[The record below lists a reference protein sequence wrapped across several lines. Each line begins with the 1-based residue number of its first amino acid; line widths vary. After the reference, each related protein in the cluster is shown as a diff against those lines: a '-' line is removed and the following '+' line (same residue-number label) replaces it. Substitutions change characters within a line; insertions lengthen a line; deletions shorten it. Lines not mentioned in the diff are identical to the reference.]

1 MRFSLVL
8 ERTGKKNFLPFN
20 YQYELSSWIY
30 KVISMADTDFSNFL
44 HGSAF
49 QSGTKSFKL
58 FTFSNLDLRPFRI
71 HKQHGRIEIIGK
83 HAVLQISFM
92 VDKAAE
98 NFIKGLFLNQQFSIG
113 DKISNVDF
121 CVSRIESESAPIFTE
136 RMVYRT
142 LSPMCVSIHGER
154 HAQYISPSDRE
165 YESLLFANLIG
176 KLKSMPLLHGN
187 KSLQAVPEEESG
199 FSLLSEPKSRLI
211 SIKSFTRDETRVRG
225 YEFKFELRASPL
237 LQEIGYYS
245 GFGEKNSTGFGCV
258 EIV

>member
-1 MRFSLVL
+1 MRFNLVL

-20 YQYELSSWIY
+20 YQYEVSSWIY

-49 QSGTKSFKL
+49 QSGVKSFKL

-71 HKQHGRIEIIGK
+71 HKQHGRIEIIGN
-83 HAVLQISFM
+83 HAFLQISFM

-121 CVSRIESESAPIFTE
+121 CVRRIESEAVPIFND

-154 HAQYISPSDRE
+154 YAQYICPSDRD
-165 YESLLFANLIG
+165 YEKLLFTNLIA
-176 KLKSMPLLHGN
+176 KLNSMPVIHGN
-187 KSLQAVPEEESG
+187 RVLLETSG
-199 FSLLSEPKSRLI
+199 DEHGFTLLSEPKSRLI